1 MQPYTKV
8 LENTQVEDIGTCN
21 CPQGSRGPPRRGEQ
35 QGVGCR
41 TTPCLGGSRAFSETV
56 CLQGVLKGGQL

>member
-1 MQPYTKV
+1 MQPYAKV
-8 LENTQVEDIGTCN
+8 LENTQAEDIGTCN

-41 TTPCLGGSRAFSETV
+41 TTPCLAEAV
-56 CLQGVLKGGQL
+56 CLQRVLKGRQL